1 MPYKKVVRRRR
12 FARKGVKFAVPKGQ
26 RKVKQVYK
34 NLSSRIKKLERATRP
49 EKKHYIN
56 PTTVDQ
62 VVIGQAI
69 GVSDGYYASD
79 ITPYMSQGT
88 AGNARIGDQV
98 KLKALVMKGCI
109 LGQSSQSAKMRVR
122 VVVAHVVG
130 EPWGS
135 GASALA
141 QMYDRNPLTTLYDY
155 NSTRATD
162 TYKNFRVLY
171 NKTLFVPTD
180 RFSGASGFVNFTI
193 ALKLDHLIQFVDSGA
208 ASVKSG
214 QICVFFLPDSGNG
227 STSIVA
233 TAPNMPITAIN
244 TGARLSYKTE
254 YYYTDT

>member
-1 MPYKKVVRRRR
+1 MRRYKRNLRRP
-12 FARKGVKFAVPKGQ
+12 ARKGVKFAAPKGQ

-49 EKKHYIN
+49 EKKHYVN
-56 PTTVDQ
+56 PVTVDQ

-69 GVSDGYYASD
+69 GLSDGYYAAD
-79 ITPYMSQGT
+79 VTPYMSQGT

-98 KLKALVMKGCI
+98 KLKALVLKGCI

-122 VVVAHVVG
+122 VVIAHTVG

-135 GASALA
+135 GASVLGN
-141 QMYDRNPLTTLYDY
+141 MYDRNPLTTLYDY

-180 RFSGASGFVNFTI
+180 RFSGAAGFVNFTI
-193 ALKLDHLIQFVDSGA
+193 ALKLDHLLQFVDSGA
-208 ASVKSG
+208 ASIKSG
-214 QICVFFLPDSGNG
+214 QLTAIFLCDSGNG
-227 STSIVA
+227 SATIVS
-233 TAPNMPITAIN
+233 TAPNMPVTAIN
-244 TGARLSYKTE
+244 TGAKLSYKTE
-254 YYYTDT
+254 YYYTDA